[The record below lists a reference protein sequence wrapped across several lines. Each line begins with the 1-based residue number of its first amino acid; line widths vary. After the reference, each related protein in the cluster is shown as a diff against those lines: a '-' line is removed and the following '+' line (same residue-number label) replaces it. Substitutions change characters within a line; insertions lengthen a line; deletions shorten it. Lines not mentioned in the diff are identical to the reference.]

1 MGESSQSFLHRM
13 LIGVGVIASIAS
25 LLLILWY
32 AVDVL
37 LLAFAGILI
46 AIFLRGLSDWLSERL
61 PISSGLSLFLVI
73 VSLASLFG
81 IGIWLLAPD
90 VSEQVDQLTRK
101 IPESVDAL
109 RKRIEGNSWGRFIL
123 SQAPGPGQPL
133 PGKGDILSRIT
144 GFFSTTLGALTNL
157 VVILFIGLYVAAQPG
172 LYKNGFVRLMPLEKR
187 NRAHEVLSAVG
198 MTLRWWLIGKM
209 MSMLVVGILTS
220 LGLWLLGMPLA
231 LTLGAIAA
239 LLTFIPNIGPI
250 LSAVPAALL
259 ALLEGPTQVLYVLL
273 LYLAIQT
280 VESYF
285 ITPLIQK
292 RMVAL
297 PPALILLAQVLLGVL
312 VGGLGLILA
321 TPLAAAALIVV
332 NMVYI
337 EDVLHD
343 DG

>member
-1 MGESSQSFLHRM
+1 
-13 LIGVGVIASIAS
+13 
-25 LLLILWY
+25 
-32 AVDVL
+32 
-37 LLAFAGILI
+37 
-46 AIFLRGLSDWLSERL
+46 
-61 PISSGLSLFLVI
+61 
-73 VSLASLFG
+73 
-81 IGIWLLAPD
+81 
-90 VSEQVDQLTRK
+90 
-101 IPESVDAL
+101 
-109 RKRIEGNSWGRFIL
+109 
-123 SQAPGPGQPL
+123 
-133 PGKGDILSRIT
+133 
-144 GFFSTTLGALTNL
+144 
-157 VVILFIGLYVAAQPG
+157 VILFIGLYVAAQPG

-231 LTLGAIAA
+231 LTLGTIAA
-239 LLTFIPNIGPI
+239 LLTFIPNIGPV
-250 LSAVPAALL
+250 LSAVPAVLL

-273 LYLAIQT
+273 LYLVIQT

-312 VGGLGLILA
+312 VGGFGLILA
-321 TPLAAAALIVV
+321 TPLAAAALVIV

-343 DG
+343 AE